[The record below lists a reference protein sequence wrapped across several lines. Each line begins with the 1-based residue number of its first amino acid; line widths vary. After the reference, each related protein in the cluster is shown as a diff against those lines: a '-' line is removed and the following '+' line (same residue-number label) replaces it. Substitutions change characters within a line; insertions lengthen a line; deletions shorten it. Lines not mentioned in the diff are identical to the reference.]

1 MANTKLEVIGVKPT
15 KSHSRK
21 GDIAELKAVTFLL
34 EKGYEVF
41 RNCGC
46 DGPVDIVAI
55 DKKNNVSLIDV
66 KTLVG
71 NYVTKRRTS
80 KQKKLGVKILGYNTK
95 TKNIKFV
102 NHRGYCNETH

>member
-1 MANTKLEVIGVKPT
+1 VRHI

-55 DKKNNVSLIDV
+55 DEENNVSLIDV

-71 NYVTKRRTS
+71 NYATKQRTS
-80 KQKKLGVKILGYNTK
+80 KQKKLGVKILGYNPK
-95 TKNIKFV
+95 TQNIKFV
-102 NHRGYCNETH
+102 NHKGDSNETH

>member
-1 MANTKLEVIGVKPT
+1 MKPI

-55 DKKNNVSLIDV
+55 DKKNNISLIDV

-71 NYVTKRRTS
+71 NYATKQRTS
-80 KQKKLGVKILGYNTK
+80 KQKKLGVKILGYNTD

-102 NHRGYCNETH
+102 NHRGDSNETH

>member
-1 MANTKLEVIGVKPT
+1 MKST

-41 RNCGC
+41 RNYGC

-55 DKKNNVSLIDV
+55 DKENNVSLIDV

-71 NYVTKRRTS
+71 NYATKQRTS
-80 KQKKLGVKILGYNTK
+80 KQKKLGVKILGYNPETN
-95 TKNIKFV
+95 NIKFV
-102 NHRGYCNETH
+102 NHRGDCNEVY

>member
-1 MANTKLEVIGVKPT
+1 MKNI

-41 RNCGC
+41 RNYGC

-55 DKKNNVSLIDV
+55 DKENNINLIDV

-71 NYVTKRRTS
+71 NYATKQRTS
-80 KQKKLGVKILGYNTK
+80 KQKILGVKILGYNPE

-102 NHRGYCNETH
+102 NHRGDYNET

>member
-1 MANTKLEVIGVKPT
+1 MKST

-55 DKKNNVSLIDV
+55 DEENNVSLIDV
-66 KTLVG
+66 KCAQPQLHKKTG
-71 NYVTKRRTS
+71 NNVTKCNSRS
-80 KQKKLGVKILGYNTK
+80 KEQIDMGVKILQFNAKTRKLRFINHTK
-95 TKNIKFV
+95 
-102 NHRGYCNETH
+102 